1 MENYY
6 SIKEVADVL
15 SVTRQTLSR
24 WIKSGKLKAI
34 NLSIASEKP
43 RYRISNSEI
52 VRILGK

>member
-34 NLSIASEKP
+34 NLSTASEKP
-43 RYRISNSEI
+43 RYRIPNSEI